1 MRIAKTVGVAVV
13 ASVVAVGAVGCES
26 TTEGAAGPEGS
37 ADPSAAAAALW
48 DPCTQIDD
56 ATLQSVGVLPSTKR
70 SGVAGIEEPGWKVCG
85 WHDRASGWT
94 FDLAVWSTVH
104 SVAEFRQKPDNTAFE
119 PVTIAGR
126 DGYRFRLTR
135 DTRNET
141 CDLVFPSA
149 QGGAFQVT
157 VINTAAGRETQPCD
171 RLMTVAGVI
180 VPTLP
185 R

>member
-37 ADPSAAAAALW
+37 VDPSAAAATLW

-70 SGVAGIEEPGWKVCG
+70 SGVAGIEEPGWKVCS
-85 WHDRASGWT
+85 WRDASTRWQYTLG
-94 FDLAVWSTVH
+94 VWSTVNTVD
-104 SVAEFRQKPDNTAFE
+104 SFRQKPENVGFT
-119 PVTIAGR
+119 PVEVSGR
-126 DGYRFRLTR
+126 PGFQFLRSTDK
-135 DTRNET
+135 RNED
-141 CDLVFPSA
+141 CHLVFPAVQGALSLTVFNSA
-149 QGGAFQVT
+149 DGT
-157 VINTAAGRETQPCD
+157 TPPCD
-171 RLMTVAGVI
+171 RLTAAAANL

-185 R
+185 S